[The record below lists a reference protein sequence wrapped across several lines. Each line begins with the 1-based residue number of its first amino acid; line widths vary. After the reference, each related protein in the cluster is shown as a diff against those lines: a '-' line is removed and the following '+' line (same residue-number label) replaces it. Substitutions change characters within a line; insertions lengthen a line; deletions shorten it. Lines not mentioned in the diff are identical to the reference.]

1 MLQFPFDIPD
11 NKKIR
16 LIINSDAKNEA
27 DDQFAIVHALLT
39 PQFIVKGVIGAHF
52 GEYRTNT
59 SMQESYE
66 EIVKVVELMDLNDE
80 ISVYKGADR
89 ALPDE
94 QTPVMS
100 EGAELIIREAF
111 SSDPH
116 PLFVIFLG
124 PITDLA
130 AAFLRE
136 PSIANKLTAIWVGGG
151 PWPNGGHEYNLSNDI
166 NAANIIFRSNIQLW
180 VVPQNV
186 YSTIKVSISELAV
199 RVKPFGDIGDYL
211 YQQLVDFNLGPWA
224 GWTKGEMWSMG
235 DSTAVALL
243 MDDHAFG
250 YEWRPAPRISTD
262 MWYVHEQQERL
273 IRWYHHIDPRFTL
286 EDMYAK
292 LKIHYGNKL

>member
-1 MLQFPFDIPD
+1 MLQHPFEIPE

-39 PQFIVKGVIGAHF
+39 PQFIVKGIIGAHF
-52 GEYRTNT
+52 GDKRTET
-59 SMQESYE
+59 SMQESYDE
-66 EIVKVVELMDLNDE
+66 VIKVVELMNLKDE
-80 ISVYKGADR
+80 ISVHRGAER
-89 ALPDE
+89 AMPDE

-100 EGAELIIREAF
+100 EGAELIIREAL

-130 AAFLRE
+130 AAYLQE
-136 PSIANKLTAIWVGGG
+136 PSITDKLIAIWVGGG
-151 PWPNGGHEYNLSNDI
+151 PWPNGGNEFNLSNDI
-166 NAANIIFRSNIQLW
+166 HAANVIFRSNIPLW

-186 YSTIKVSISELAV
+186 YSRIKVSISELAV
-199 RVKPFGDIGDYL
+199 KVKPYGDIGNYL

-243 MDDHAFG
+243 MDDHPFG
-250 YEWRPAPRISTD
+250 YVLKPAPRITKD
-262 MWYVHEQQERL
+262 MWYVHDQQGRL
-273 IRWYHHIDPRFTL
+273 IRWYDYIDSRFTL

-292 LKIHYGNKL
+292 LQIHYGNKI